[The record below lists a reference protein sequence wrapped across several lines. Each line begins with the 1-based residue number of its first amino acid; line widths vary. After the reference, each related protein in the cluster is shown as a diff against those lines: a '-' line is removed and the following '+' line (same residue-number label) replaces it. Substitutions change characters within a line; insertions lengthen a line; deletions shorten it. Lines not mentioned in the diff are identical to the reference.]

1 MANIGIGI
9 LGGQKIDLQKSL
21 NEYILSVAEDYEI
34 KSTFRACVPIASP
47 LKKLVEKNVMVV
59 GDAARLALPL
69 MGGGIGNA
77 LYSGELAGTIAAKY
91 IRKEASLEKYQD
103 LMKEKIDLLQKSYKK
118 EIMMDESKF
127 IKSLKRTFSMEFFL
141 IK

>member
-1 MANIGIGI
+1 M
-9 LGGQKIDLQKSL
+9 K
-21 NEYILSVAEDYEI
+21 
-34 KSTFRACVPIASP
+34 
-47 LKKLVEKNVMVV
+47 KNVMVV

-91 IRKEASLEKYQD
+91 IRKEVSLEKYQD